1 MLLCS
6 SQRWTLL
13 HRHTSSPR
21 TRTSEFWSDL
31 VSKWQCPKPFTT
43 TQFKSSVQSSFVP
56 FFFLIFTQMKSSYDC
71 EKITCISWPVL
82 EIFHTFCEQW
92 CFHMNHADVQ
102 SFQFKVHL
110 SQERGEPSRSAW
122 PIHSTFL
129 FLVPLLVI
137 PCCST
142 FATSTHVCQIIN

>member
-13 HRHTSSPR
+13 HRHTSSSG
-21 TRTSEFWSDL
+21 TRTSELWSDL

-43 TQFKSSVQSSFVP
+43 TQFKSSVQSWFVP
-56 FFFLIFTQMKSSYDC
+56 FFSFFPPNKEFIWLWKNYLHIMASFRNLQHILWTVMFSY
-71 EKITCISWPVL
+71 E
-82 EIFHTFCEQW
+82 W
-92 CFHMNHADVQ
+92 CRCAE
-102 SFQFKVHL
+102 FQFKVHL
-110 SQERGEPSRSAW
+110 SQEPGEPSRSAW